1 MSVPRRAA
9 RLRKQWDRFSRL
21 NPAPRTDVVLH
32 RDCDGVVTRG
42 GTQLVS
48 RTDAYVRVVLDES
61 FGLAVAALDWGFKS
75 RLLDRRGL
83 EGILLVLP
91 HNARMIRNWI
101 DTRCDSSGS
110 TS

>member
-1 MSVPRRAA
+1 MKTNTALTAAAPRR
-9 RLRKQWDRFSRL
+9 
-21 NPAPRTDVVLH
+21 V
-32 RDCDGVVTRG
+32 
-42 GTQLVS
+42 
-48 RTDAYVRVVLDES
+48 DES
-61 FGLAVAALDWGFKS
+61 FELAVAALDWGFKS